1 MNRFERPPEGAEMGK
16 FKPLR
21 TGLAL
26 ALLAAPA
33 LAESISIKLAPGETA
48 GFTLQENPTTGY
60 VWRLDPDKSQN
71 AGVVRL
77 DDLGFS
83 PPQQKPGAPPIVGAP
98 GVHKW
103 SVIALASGQAKLVL
117 VLERPWEKGKAPA
130 QTQEVDASV
139 K

>member
-1 MNRFERPPEGAEMGK
+1 MKRFERPPEGAEVLK

-26 ALLAAPA
+26 ALLAVPA
-33 LAESISIKLAPGETA
+33 LAESISIKLAPGKTA
-48 GFTLQENPTTGY
+48 EFTLKENPTTGY
-60 VWRLDPDKSQN
+60 VWRLDQQKSQN

-77 DDLGFS
+77 NDLGFS
-83 PPQQKPGAPPIVGAP
+83 PPGQKPGAAPIVGAP

-103 SVIALASGQAKLVL
+103 SVTALASGQAKLVL
-117 VLERPWEKGKAPA
+117 VLDRPWEKGQPPA